1 MTLSLLISKT
11 PYSHFLLT
19 VRILTFLLATDWM
32 AVGFRLLRKLPIVKG
47 MVDQELDKAV
57 NEMEE
62 EITK

>member
-1 MTLSLLISKT
+1 MNKIICKFQFS
-11 PYSHFLLT
+11 
-19 VRILTFLLATDWM
+19 VLATDWM
-32 AVGFRLLRKLPIVKG
+32 AVGFRFLRKLPIVKG

>member
-1 MTLSLLISKT
+1 MWIS
-11 PYSHFLLT
+11 
-19 VRILTFLLATDWM
+19 ILLATDWM

-47 MVDQELDKAV
+47 MVDKELDKAV